1 MITLADRIAGLIGA
15 KLAAYDDTLRAGPR
29 GLTLEELAPDHGHD
43 AVAWLVRTG
52 WLIEYTPGHYRA
64 ERKETVLG
72 APDGA
77 QNGERGTGNA
87 EGGPQMKECGNQ
99 GIRRPEPET
108 GNRKPET
115 AMAPR
120 ATLRAPSAC
129 PQQPKKGQL
138 ALFGDLR

>member
-1 MITLADRIAGLIGA
+1 MITLVDRIAGLIGA

-64 ERKETVLG
+64 ERKETVLD
-72 APDGA
+72 APDGVA
-77 QNGERGTGNA
+77 NA
-87 EGGPQMKECGNQ
+87 ECGVRSAEWRKPESECGNQ
-99 GIRRPEPET
+99 EIRKTET
-108 GNRKPET
+108 ENRKPET
-115 AMAPR
+115 AVAPR

>member
-64 ERKETVLG
+64 ATKEAALG
-72 APDGA
+72 APDGPA
-77 QNGERGTGNA
+77 DGERRAEDGRQTKESGTQ
-87 EGGPQMKECGNQ
+87 E
-99 GIRRPEPET
+99 IRNPKPET
-108 GNRKPET
+108 GDRKPET
-115 AMAPR
+115 AAAPR

-138 ALFGDLR
+138 ALFGDL

>member
-72 APDGA
+72 APDGVA
-77 QNGERGTGNA
+77 NA
-87 EGGPQMKECGNQ
+87 ECGVRSAEWRKPESECGNQ
-99 GIRRPEPET
+99 EIRKTET
-108 GNRKPET
+108 ENRKPET
-115 AMAPR
+115 AVAPR